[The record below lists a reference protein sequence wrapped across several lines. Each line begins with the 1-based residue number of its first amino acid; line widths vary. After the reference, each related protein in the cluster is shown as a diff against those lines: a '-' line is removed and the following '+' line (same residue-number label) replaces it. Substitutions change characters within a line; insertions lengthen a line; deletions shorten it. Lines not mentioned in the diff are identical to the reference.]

1 MERIQNFD
9 IADKVARHHRRMM
22 IKNRSLAAPVKGAA
36 QVRANGRLLITLP
49 LIDGSTAYSARPR
62 TEWCFDEVA
71 NRLTHPATST
81 EATPSERAHQAV
93 EVLLARSSETLSRVS
108 AALSTAPSSP
118 SARIERKGPQL
129 SSAAGQPAD
138 NRPDA
143 NQESRNA

>member
-49 LIDGSTAYSARPR
+49 LIDGSTATYSARPR

-81 EATPSERAHQAV
+81 EATPSERAHQAL
-93 EVLLARSSETLSRVS
+93 EVLLAIVGDAEPRVRG
-108 AALSTAPSSP
+108 AEHGANVPVSP
-118 SARIERKGPQL
+118 H
-129 SSAAGQPAD
+129 
-138 NRPDA
+138 
-143 NQESRNA
+143 